1 MGGDERAPNE
11 VRHSEARAKGVAV
24 EVTFNLGHRLWPRLM
39 VLAMTPDD
47 ALALSID
54 LQKAAI
60 EARQCEHRRDV
71 AVAGT
76 DSLPIG

>member
-1 MGGDERAPNE
+1 MGGDERAPSE

-24 EVTFNLGHRLWPRLM
+24 EVIFNLGHRLWPHLM
-39 VLAMTPDD
+39 VFAVTPDD
-47 ALALSID
+47 AMALSID

-71 AVAGT
+71 TVGGT
-76 DSLPIG
+76 ESLPIG